1 SIVRFQKAKE
11 CCNNLWISEKITLMA
26 VADFNL
32 IADALPDAVISINNK
47 GKITYWNPSSERL
60 FGYAAEEAI
69 GQDLYKLIIPERFHE
84 DYRKGIKEFR
94 STGKG
99 SFIGKNLELIALRK
113 GGIEF
118 PVEFSLTSIRINGIW
133 HDVGIVRDIT
143 ERKEAERRMEDT
155 NKLLKMFTE
164 NNTRKEFLDMAV
176 RLIRNR
182 CGCSHAGI
190 RVIDRNGNI
199 PFESYDG
206 YSEDFIS
213 CESPLSVHYDQCV
226 CIRATTGE
234 YDPQDTDVLT
244 PNGSFLYHN
253 FVDYINRLDAGQR
266 KRYRDACALWG
277 FKSIA
282 TIPVRYNEK
291 IIGLIHLADE
301 RGGIFSQELLGFME
315 TLSYIIGEAIA
326 KFNAQEELVRLATA
340 TESAADAIVITNGR
354 GIIQYVNPAFEQI
367 TGYSRDEIIGE
378 NIHILDSKEQGED
391 FYGKVR
397 EILKNEGVWKGR
409 LINKKK
415 DGTIY
420 HEECTISAVR
430 DSDGEIINYISIKRD
445 NTEMIRLESIAEAV
459 NTMKNMGYIFSG
471 IRHEIGNPVNSIKMT
486 LSMLRE
492 NLDRFDLAVVQ
503 KYLER
508 SIDEIRRIEYLLK
521 VLKNYNMYEKAEPQD
536 INLEEFMDRFLALI
550 KDDFLKKGIYVSVEI
565 SPDAESCYA
574 DPRAL
579 HQVLMNV
586 ITNASDA
593 CEGRK
598 DPTVSISISR
608 NLEDIKIQVRDNGR
622 GMTDEEVKNLFRP
635 FFTTKPGGTGLGLV
649 IAKRMLALM
658 NGTIDVESR
667 KNKGTIVNILIPRGA
682 NAG

>member
-1 SIVRFQKAKE
+1 MDLRE
-11 CCNNLWISEKITLMA
+11 NNLNA

-32 IADALPDAVISINNK
+32 IADALPDAIISINNE

-99 SFIGKNLELIALRK
+99 SFIGKNLELVALRK

-118 PVEFSLTSIRINGIW
+118 SVEFSLTSVQINGIW
-133 HDVGIVRDIT
+133 HAVGIVRDIT
-143 ERKEAERRMEDT
+143 ERKEAERRMQDT
-155 NKLLKMFTE
+155 NKLLKMFTQ

-176 RLIRNR
+176 RLIRNH

-190 RVIDRNGNI
+190 RVLDKEGNI

-213 CESPLSVHYDQCV
+213 CESPLSVQKDQCV
-226 CIRATTGE
+226 CIRAITSL
-234 YDPQDTDVLT
+234 YDPQDMDVLSE
-244 PNGSFLYHN
+244 NGSFVYHN
-253 FVDYINRLDAGQR
+253 FVDYISRLDEEQR
-266 KRYRDACALWG
+266 KRYRGACALCS

-282 TIPVRYNEK
+282 AIPVRYHEK

-301 RGGIFSQELLGFME
+301 REGIFSQDVIGFME
-315 TLSYIIGEAIA
+315 TLSYIIGEAIS
-326 KFNAQEELVRLATA
+326 KFDAQEDLARLASA
-340 TESAADAIVITNGR
+340 AESAADAIVITDVK

-367 TGYSRDEIIGE
+367 TGYSRDEVVGK
-378 NIHILDSKEQGED
+378 NIHILDSGEQGEN
-391 FYGKVR
+391 FYSEVR
-397 EILKNEGVWKGR
+397 EILKIEGVWKGK

-430 DSDGEIINYISIKRD
+430 DSAGKIMNYVAIKRD
-445 NTEMIRLESIAEAV
+445 VTERMRLESIAEAV
-459 NTMKNMGYIFSG
+459 NVMNNMGYIFSG
-471 IRHEIGNPVNSIKMT
+471 IRHEIGNPINSIKMT
-486 LSMLRE
+486 LTMLRE
-492 NLDRFDLAVVQ
+492 NLERFDMAVTQ

-521 VLKNYNMYEKAEPQD
+521 VLKNYNMYEKTEPQD
-536 INLEEFMDRFLALI
+536 INMKDFMDRFLTLI
-550 KDDFLKKGIYVSVEI
+550 KDDFFKKGIHVSVEI
-565 SPDAESCYA
+565 SPDTGYCYA

-593 CEGRK
+593 CNGRK
-598 DPTVSISISR
+598 DPTVSVSISR
-608 NLEDIKIQVRDNGR
+608 YLEDIRIQVRDNGC
-622 GMTDEEVKNLFRP
+622 GMTDEQVRNLFRP

-658 NGTIDVESR
+658 
-667 KNKGTIVNILIPRGA
+667 KGTIEIESKKGEGTVVNILLPGRSNG
-682 NAG
+682 